1 MIYVS
6 LPVHTQP
13 VVIASQLRNFA
24 RFFPEATVVLHVSE
38 TARFTIPTLT
48 DALHAVP
55 VKNVVINPGRVP
67 TGWGNILR
75 AHLANIAYIRLR
87 GDATRICLHASNDM
101 LVREGVAAWLNAG
114 HNFCNRRL
122 VHPGTLWRFGEAAL
136 ADGCLSRLRRRMGAV
151 DVIASQI
158 EGSSY
163 EAPLMFEIAD
173 IIGAE
178 PLTPAV
184 LPYPREEVW
193 FSTLAH
199 ALQAQIDGKPYVF
212 SELHRFDRVYW
223 QFQRHIDPF
232 IGRSSRRS
240 AFIRRLMEYAL
251 IKTGFHRIDRVW
263 VDRVANDDVRRL
275 TPYQTLDDGNNVWLI
290 FDRHG
295 LFGVK
300 RVPRRAGAAVRL
312 YIDALGEA
320 LPALPCAY
328 PPRHQ
333 PAHQLSN

>member
-24 RFFPEATVVLHVSE
+24 RFFPEATVVLHVSA
-38 TARFTIPTLT
+38 TARFTIHALT
-48 DALHAVP
+48 EALHAVP
-55 VKNVVINPGRVP
+55 AKNFVINPVRVP

-75 AHLANIAYIRLR
+75 AHLANIACIRLR

-101 LVREGVAAWLNAG
+101 LVREGVAAWLDAG

-122 VHPGTLWRFGEAAL
+122 VHHGTFWRFGEAAL
-136 ADGCLSRLRRRMGAV
+136 ADDCLTRLRRRMGPV

-173 IIGAE
+173 IIDAE
-178 PLTPAV
+178 PLTPPV

-199 ALQAQIDGKPYVF
+199 ALHAKIDGKPYIF

-223 QFQRHIDPF
+223 QFMRRINLFVGCRSRH
-232 IGRSSRRS
+232 S
-240 AFIRRLMEYAL
+240 AFIGRLMEYAL
-251 IKTGFHRIDRVW
+251 IKTGFHRIDRTW
-263 VDRVANDDVRRL
+263 VDRVASDDVRRL

-300 RVPRRAGAAVRL
+300 RVPRRAGATVRR

-320 LPALPCAY
+320 LPPNLCAQQL
-328 PPRHQ
+328 RHL
-333 PAHQLSN
+333 PAHGLSS